1 MVYRRANIGS
11 VGFFLVAK
19 GIVYTKCND
28 QTVCEMQLI
37 YELIVV
43 VVQCLCWSQN
53 SCHVGKTCALLQL
66 C

>member
-43 VVQCLCWSQN
+43 VVQCLC
-53 SCHVGKTCALLQL
+53 
-66 C
+66 